1 MITKLWAIN
10 VLHASQ
16 VEGKALAFLPFYKN
30 AIRRILPSKSSAR
43 RFCGPENGSAILAD
57 SKRSLRALRHT
68 QYPPLVEANVLA
80 SAQPCLLMLR
90 HGPENGKAI
99 LAVPKVVYPLLRS
112 MNFTVHSLNV
122 QWNSVFLI
130 YSFPLLRLLFWLCW
144 RYLGRGSRLCLRG
157 AGGGRR
163 SWFGLRLRGL
173 L

>member
-1 MITKLWAIN
+1 MSLEGGGGQAFIKNLCVARLLHTETTYQEMSELLCSSEFTKAKRLQSFTLAVFLSISP
-10 VLHASQ
+10 LRKS
-16 VEGKALAFLPFYKN
+16 KAFT
-30 AIRRILPSKSSAR
+30 
-43 RFCGPENGSAILAD
+43 
-57 SKRSLRALRHT
+57 RS
-68 QYPPLVEANVLA
+68 
-80 SAQPCLLMLR
+80 CLLMLR

>member
-1 MITKLWAIN
+1 MRGSSLLFFHIHSNYTGTPYN
-10 VLHASQ
+10 P
-16 VEGKALAFLPFYKN
+16 EFPFPHIKMLF
-30 AIRRILPSKSSAR
+30 AESTPLRESKTFAR
-43 RFCGPENGSAILAD
+43 S
-57 SKRSLRALRHT
+57 
-68 QYPPLVEANVLA
+68 
-80 SAQPCLLMLR
+80 CLLMLR